1 MEFDLLISG
10 AGPAGLCLA
19 RALADTGLTIGLVEQ
34 QPEEALREA
43 AFDGREIAL
52 TQRSASLMRE
62 LGLWKRIQDVDGAA
76 FSPLRD
82 ARATQIMQLG
92 LQDHALLL
100 GEQSE
105 VPALMEAADLVVLP
119 SLREGLSNVVLEAM
133 ALGRAVLSTPVGGI
147 PQAIDNGLHGVLVE
161 PTDTDALARA
171 LLTLIDDPALRAR
184 LGHAAQHKVL
194 EQYSPPAMVSAMLK
208 EYSRVSQR

>member
-62 LGLWKRIQDVDGAA
+62 LGLWKRIQDVDGA
-76 FSPLRD
+76 S
-82 ARATQIMQLG
+82 ATIK
-92 LQDHALLL
+92 
-100 GEQSE
+100 
-105 VPALMEAADLVVLP
+105 
-119 SLREGLSNVVLEAM
+119 
-133 ALGRAVLSTPVGGI
+133 VLSRKDGHQWLLPRNPDYAPI
-147 PQAIDNGLHGVLVE
+147 PGDEATIMGKVVTVLRS
-161 PTDTDALARA
+161 L
-171 LLTLIDDPALRAR
+171 
-184 LGHAAQHKVL
+184 
-194 EQYSPPAMVSAMLK
+194 
-208 EYSRVSQR
+208 